1 MMKQLLILWAGQTG
15 RNLQLARAAAAAASE
30 AGEGEIDVRLLPAQ
44 QAGIDD
50 LLACH
55 GLIVATPENFGY
67 MAGTLKDFF
76 DRTFYPAQGRVEG
89 LPYAILICAGNDG
102 SGAQAAIERIARG
115 YPLTPA
121 CEPLIVHGE
130 PDQAALERA
139 AEVGATLALGL
150 SLGLF

>member
-1 MMKQLLILWAGQTG
+1 MKQLLILWSGQTG
-15 RNLQLARAAAAAASE
+15 RNLQLARAAATAASA
-30 AGEGEIDVRLLPAQ
+30 AGEGDVDVRLLPAQ

-50 LLACH
+50 LLACQ

-102 SGAQAAIERIARG
+102 SGARAAIERIARG
-115 YPLTPA
+115 YPLIPA

-130 PDQAALERA
+130 PDPAALERA